1 MDTHLIDFLAS
12 RFKQH
17 GNNIYGSSSSLNS
30 SPLYAHL
37 SLHIATDPAILLLVA
52 EADRTT
58 TITNLLFGAVHFLL
72 LNSSQHPLA
81 EFYPDLTPNPR
92 PLQDAYPYFRQFCLA
107 HADEIRSLVTTQ
119 RVQTNEVGRCSGLL
133 PAFSLLSQQLADQ
146 PLALVEIGASAGL
159 HLLWDRYNYNY
170 GPAGC
175 SGNPTSPVKISAI
188 PQGTPYPPIPTTL
201 PTIMY
206 RIGLDLHPID
216 IHDEQAVRWLKALI
230 WPEHKDRMQQLDN
243 ALQLARYQPPKIV
256 EGNAAVILPQLLS
269 QVPQNA
275 ILCLY
280 HSYTLNQMPK
290 TTREQILQHIADF
303 SRQRDLYRISQEGW
317 SLQGKP
323 ELELFTYRQG
333 TMQRTLL
340 AYCESHGRWIEWK
353 YAKPQH

>member
-1 MDTHLIDFLAS
+1 MDAHLIEFLAL
-12 RFKQH
+12 RFEQH
-17 GNNIYGSSSSLNS
+17 GKNVYGSSSSLNS

-37 SLHIATDPAILLLVA
+37 SQQIATDPTILLLVA
-52 EADRTT
+52 RADRAT

-72 LNSSQHPLA
+72 LNSPQHPLA
-81 EFYPDLTPNPR
+81 EFYPDLTSNPR

-146 PLALVEIGASAGL
+146 PLALIEIGASAGL
-159 HLLWDRYNYNY
+159 HLLWDCYSYNY

-175 SGNPTSPVKISAI
+175 AGNSTSPVKISTI
-188 PQGTPYPPIPTTL
+188 PKGTRYPPIPTTL
-201 PTIMY
+201 PTTTY

-216 IHDEQAVRWLKALI
+216 IHNESAVRWLKALV
-230 WPEHKDRMQQLDN
+230 WPEHRDRMQQLDQ
-243 ALQLARYQPPKIV
+243 ALQLARHQPPKIV
-256 EGNAAVILPQLLS
+256 EGNAAAMLPQLLA
-269 QVPQNA
+269 QMPQDTV
-275 ILCLY
+275 LCLY

-303 SRQRDLYRISQEGW
+303 SWQRDLYRISQEGW

-323 ELELFTYRQG
+323 ELELFAYHRG
-333 TMQRTLL
+333 TTQRTLL
-340 AYCESHGRWIEWK
+340 AYCESHGRWIEWQSTET
-353 YAKPQH
+353 QH